1 MHRPT
6 IRALANAAGVSTATV
21 NRVLA
26 GSANVKLATT
36 QRVKN
41 AARDLGFTGVQ
52 AGQGQVAAVK
62 SRYKDAPTPFP
73 GSGQVRI
80 KTHVVPLGFVDGLIA
95 AGRYQKIPTLPYTP
109 GGEIGGVVDMLGP
122 EFLTSDRDRE
132 SSPGSWVAGSRTMS
146 SCRRHVGTG
155 GRFPCG
161 SPTLTSQLK

>member
-62 SRYKDAPTPFP
+62 SRYKDVPTPFP

-80 KTHVVPLGFVDGLIA
+80 KTHAVALGFVDGLIA
-95 AGRYQKIPTLPYTP
+95 AGRYQMIPTLPYTP

-122 EFLTSDRDRE
+122 GVPDIR
-132 SSPGSWVAGSRTMS
+132 PGSRVVTWQLGGGLADYAIVPAT
-146 SCRRHVGTG
+146 RRHWWQVP
-155 GRFPCG
+155 GR
-161 SPTLTSQLK
+161 